1 MALPNLNRIRR
12 INATLTSLQQDH
24 TVPWQQV
31 AGFRLLLISRLRL
44 ILPQS

>member
-12 INATLTSLQQDH
+12 INATLPPLREDH

-31 AGFRLLLISRLRL
+31 AGFRLLLISRLHL